1 MQFSDKLDFLMRI
14 TNTTNKELSQAISVD
29 RSLISLLRTGKRKQP
44 KNREYIRKMSI
55 LLAQR
60 ADADFERHAIAEIV
74 GQPSIRSN
82 MPSEVLAEHLHNWL
96 IGEEG
101 FIEHLMNGMDVATEK
116 SAPGVKPL
124 PRPVIGETHFYF
136 GNEGRRAAMLEMSS
150 IMQRQEEPC
159 EICVASDSNMDWLF
173 EDYDFSLE
181 LQRHLI
187 EALTRGFTLRQIL
200 PSMNFVNSYIESL
213 RYWLPIY
220 TTGQAKIFYYPRIR
234 DNLYRHTSIVI
245 PGVAVQTVS
254 GIGLQSASQI
264 ALVST
269 EKTLVNAY
277 AQQFKDHMALCRP
290 AITVHTDFKEYG
302 SCFADYFS
310 RDGFTIQKVSP
321 LSALTMPKECLLRC
335 QEQVSDKYWKGVFQ
349 TFIDEIPHFEEKL
362 KKGTYID
369 ISQLASAR
377 DVRAGIVPIASS
389 YKTSSSHP
397 CYTPETYAM
406 HLRNI
411 LRFMEQYEN
420 YWFIPFRGEM
430 RHDYNLFVHDSGL
443 ALIARLSRPALLLE
457 LRRPEMVQACKENL
471 LFMADKDGYDSLRRR
486 KICMEISALIR
497 ELLA

>member
-14 TNTTNKELSQAISVD
+14 TNTTNKELSQAICVD

-44 KNREYIRKMSI
+44 KNREYIRKMSSF
-55 LLAQR
+55 LAQR

-101 FIEHLMNGMDVATEK
+101 FIEHLMNSMDVATEK

-124 PRPVIGETHFYF
+124 PNPVIGETHFYF

-245 PGVAVQTVS
+245 PGVAVQAVS

-335 QEQVSDKYWKGVFQ
+335 QE
-349 TFIDEIPHFEEKL
+349 
-362 KKGTYID
+362 
-369 ISQLASAR
+369 
-377 DVRAGIVPIASS
+377 
-389 YKTSSSHP
+389 
-397 CYTPETYAM
+397 
-406 HLRNI
+406 
-411 LRFMEQYEN
+411 
-420 YWFIPFRGEM
+420 
-430 RHDYNLFVHDSGL
+430 
-443 ALIARLSRPALLLE
+443 
-457 LRRPEMVQACKENL
+457 
-471 LFMADKDGYDSLRRR
+471 
-486 KICMEISALIR
+486 
-497 ELLA
+497 

>member
-29 RSLISLLRTGKRKQP
+29 RSLVSLLRTGKRKQP
-44 KNREYIRKMSI
+44 KNLEYIRKMSRF
-55 LLAQR
+55 LAQR
-60 ADADFERHAIAEIV
+60 ADADFERHAIAEML

-82 MPSEVLAEHLHNWL
+82 MPSEVLAEQLQKWM

-101 FIEHLMNGMDVATEK
+101 FVEHLMDSMDTLAEK
-116 SAPGVKPL
+116 KQPDIKLL
-124 PRPVIGETHFYF
+124 PSPVIGETHFYY
-136 GNEGRRAAMLEMSS
+136 GNEGRRAAMLELAS
-150 IMQRQEEPC
+150 IMQRQEKPC

-173 EDYDFSLE
+173 EDYDFSHE

-187 EALTRGFTLRQIL
+187 DALTRGFTLQQIL
-200 PSMNFVNSYIESL
+200 PSMNFVNSYMESL

-220 TTGQAKIFYYPRIR
+220 TTGQAKVFYYPRIR

-245 PGVAVQTVS
+245 PGVAVQAVS

-277 AQQFKDHMALCRP
+277 AQQFRDHMALCRP
-290 AITVHTDFKEYG
+290 AISVHTDFKEYG
-302 SCFADYFS
+302 ACFTDYFT
-310 RDGFTIQKVSP
+310 REGFTIQKVSP
-321 LSALTMPKECLLRC
+321 LSTTTMPRECLLRC

-349 TFIDEIPHFEEKL
+349 TFIDEIPRFEEKL
-362 KKGTYID
+362 KRGTYID
-369 ISQLASAR
+369 ISQLATAR
-377 DVRAGIVPIASS
+377 DVRAGIVPVSS
-389 YKTSSSHP
+389 TYKTSPSHP

-411 LRFMEQYEN
+411 LRLMEQYEN

-430 RHDYNLFVHDSGL
+430 RHDYNLFVNDSGL

-471 LFMADKDGYDSLRRR
+471 LFMADKDGYDGLRRR
-486 KICMEISALIR
+486 KICKEIAALIR
-497 ELLA
+497 ELQA